1 MILAAA
7 LGIQFRI
14 RPMLRAI
21 AEIQVVNA
29 ASSALAGAVNR
40 QMAEGTADYGGL
52 ISFEKDETGQI
63 TAMRTDT
70 GQIARLKAEVFA
82 ALDDLVSEVEIRDLG
97 VPLGSLFLPSFFAGR
112 GLRLPVKVVTLNM
125 TNADFYSS
133 FTDCGINQSLQKIWI
148 TFSVNITFL
157 TPAGMQD
164 TDVTSDVILAET
176 VIVGSVP
183 FAVPGLPVPLKL
195 GLAGG
200 PLIVAILLGRFG
212 PTMRLVTFTTPSANM
227 MMRETGICL
236 FLASVGLAAGD
247 GFVAAMT
254 DGNGPLYMALGVLIT
269 IIPLLIVG
277 VIARRFLHINYHSI
291 VGLMAGATTD
301 PPALAYAGT
310 LSERNSSAVAYST
323 VYPLAMFLRILMGQ
337 LILVILWPFL

>member
-1 MILAAA
+1 MNRKRRRRRRFALLVLLAMILAAA

-52 ISFEKDETGQI
+52 ISFEKDETGE
-63 TAMRTDT
+63 
-70 GQIARLKAEVFA
+70 IARLKAEVFA

-157 TPAGMQD
+157 TPAGMQA

-183 FAVPGLPVPLKL
+183 E
-195 GLAGG
+195 
-200 PLIVAILLGRFG
+200 
-212 PTMRLVTFTTPSANM
+212 TF
-227 MMRETGICL
+227 L
-236 FLASVGLAAGD
+236 
-247 GFVAAMT
+247 
-254 DGNGPLYMALGVLIT
+254 
-269 IIPLLIVG
+269 
-277 VIARRFLHINYHSI
+277 
-291 VGLMAGATTD
+291 
-301 PPALAYAGT
+301 
-310 LSERNSSAVAYST
+310 
-323 VYPLAMFLRILMGQ
+323 Q
-337 LILVILWPFL
+337 LN

>member
-1 MILAAA
+1 MNRKRRRRRRFALLVLLAMILAAA

-14 RPMLRAI
+14 RPMLRSI

-125 TNADFYSS
+125 TNADFYAS
-133 FTDCGINQSLQKIWI
+133 FTDCGINQSLQKIGI
-148 TFSVNITFL
+148 TGSVNIAFL

-183 FAVPGLPVPLKL
+183 E
-195 GLAGG
+195 
-200 PLIVAILLGRFG
+200 
-212 PTMRLVTFTTPSANM
+212 TF
-227 MMRETGICL
+227 L
-236 FLASVGLAAGD
+236 
-247 GFVAAMT
+247 
-254 DGNGPLYMALGVLIT
+254 
-269 IIPLLIVG
+269 
-277 VIARRFLHINYHSI
+277 
-291 VGLMAGATTD
+291 
-301 PPALAYAGT
+301 
-310 LSERNSSAVAYST
+310 
-323 VYPLAMFLRILMGQ
+323 Q
-337 LILVILWPFL
+337 LN

>member
-1 MILAAA
+1 MNRKRRRRRRFALLVLLAMILAAA

-14 RPMLRAI
+14 RPMLRAV

-82 ALDDLVSEVEIRDLG
+82 ALADLVSEVEIRDLG
-97 VPLGSLFLPSFFAGR
+97 VPLGSLCLRSFFAGR
-112 GLRLPVKVVTLNM
+112 GLRLPGKVVPLNM
-125 TNADFYSS
+125 TNADFFSS
-133 FTDCGINQSLQKIWI
+133 FTAGGINQSLQKIWI
-148 TFSVNITFL
+148 TFSVNIAFL

-183 FAVPGLPVPLKL
+183 E
-195 GLAGG
+195 
-200 PLIVAILLGRFG
+200 
-212 PTMRLVTFTTPSANM
+212 TF
-227 MMRETGICL
+227 L
-236 FLASVGLAAGD
+236 
-247 GFVAAMT
+247 
-254 DGNGPLYMALGVLIT
+254 
-269 IIPLLIVG
+269 
-277 VIARRFLHINYHSI
+277 
-291 VGLMAGATTD
+291 
-301 PPALAYAGT
+301 
-310 LSERNSSAVAYST
+310 
-323 VYPLAMFLRILMGQ
+323 Q
-337 LILVILWPFL
+337 LN